1 MGASDDVPQSFI
13 SQFVAD
19 CQKLLRCNP
28 LDLIAVTFN
37 ESGCKTTAHNKSGN
51 ASGLWQFMPATAKGL
66 GWDERDCVELR
77 DENGKPT
84 GLTAYGTSPLHRFRQ
99 LDHLGQWMWFRRF
112 FRPHAGKLVSRAA
125 CYTCTFVPADLA
137 LAADENAV
145 LIDDG
150 RAPRNTPR
158 RASFYAP
165 NKGFDRRG
173 DGRIIVSDLTDAI
186 NRAARGPRAEDLFAR
201 IQAEMAE
208 AAVSAPPSIVDV
220 ALSGGLRK
228 AIAEDVDD
236 HEPDIKP

>member
-37 ESGCKTTAHNKSGN
+37 ESGCKTTAHNRNGN
-51 ASGLWQFMPATAKGL
+51 ASGLWQFMPATLRGL
-66 GWDERDCVELR
+66 GWDPRDC
-77 DENGKPT
+77 DA
-84 GLTAYGTSPLHRFRQ
+84 GLAEFRK

-112 FRPHAGKLVSRAA
+112 FRSHAGKLVSRAA

-158 RASFYAP
+158 RASFYPP